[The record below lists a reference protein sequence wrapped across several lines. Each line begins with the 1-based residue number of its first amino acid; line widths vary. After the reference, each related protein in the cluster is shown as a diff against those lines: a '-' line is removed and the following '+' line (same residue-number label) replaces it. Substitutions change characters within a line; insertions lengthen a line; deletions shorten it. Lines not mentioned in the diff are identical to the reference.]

1 MNTSGQNGRSIT
13 PRSMARR
20 SMASQSMAGQSIIE
34 YLIVLMLFVLALSA
48 GPHSPLERL
57 FDAFGDRYERFTHA
71 MSMP

>member
-1 MNTSGQNGRSIT
+1 MKRV
-13 PRSMARR
+13 RLR
-20 SMASQSMAGQSIIE
+20 GQSTIE

-57 FDAFGDRYERFTHA
+57 FEAFAQRYQRFTQA